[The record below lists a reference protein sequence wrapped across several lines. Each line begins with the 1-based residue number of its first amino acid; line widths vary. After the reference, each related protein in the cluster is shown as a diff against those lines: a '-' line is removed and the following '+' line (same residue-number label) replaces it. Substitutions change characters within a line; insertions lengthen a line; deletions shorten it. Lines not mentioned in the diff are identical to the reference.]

1 MSIGTEAELALRS
14 PGAPGA
20 DGGDEIITL
29 GGDFWRRLRKNKLA
43 IAGLIIITI
52 VVLSAIFADVIA
64 TQPTE
69 GFFARNPDG
78 SLRARQGPSADHW
91 FGTDDLGRDI
101 YSRVVHGARFSL
113 VVGFSVVGVILVV
126 GLTIG
131 GIAGYF
137 GGIVDTLLSRI
148 IDVFLAFPYLVAAI
162 ILVVALG
169 GGQAAIIIALASL
182 SWVTIAR
189 LFRGSVISIRNAEYV
204 EAARALGAG
213 HGRILLR
220 HILPNAVAPTLV
232 YACALVGA
240 TIISEAALQF
250 LGLGV
255 TEPTASWGLMIS
267 RGRAALQSEPHFVI
281 FPSLALTLTVLG
293 FVLLGD
299 GLRDALDPRLR

>member
-1 MSIGTEAELALRS
+1 MSIGTEAELAIRS
-14 PGAPGA
+14 PGAAGPE
-20 DGGDEIITL
+20 GGDEILTL
-29 GGDFWRRLRKNKLA
+29 GGDTWRRLRKNKLA
-43 IAGLIIITI
+43 VAGIVIIAI
-52 VVLSAIFADVIA
+52 VVLSAVFADLIA
-64 TQPTE
+64 TQPTG
-69 GFFARNPDG
+69 GFFPDEARE
-78 SLRARQGPSADHW
+78 GPSWDHF
-91 FGTDDLGRDI
+91 FGTDELGRDVF
-101 YSRVVHGARFSL
+101 SRVVHGARFSL
-113 VVGFSVVGVILVV
+113 IVGFSVVAMILVV

-148 IDVFLAFPYLVAAI
+148 IDIFLAFPYLVASI

-169 GGQAAIIIALASL
+169 GGQSAIIIALASL

-220 HILPNAVAPTLV
+220 HVLPNAVAPTLV

-255 TEPTASWGLMIS
+255 TEPAASWGLMIS
-267 RGRAALQSEPHFVI
+267 RGRSFLQSEPHLVV
-281 FPSLALTLTVLG
+281 FPSLAITMTVMG

>member
-1 MSIGTEAELALRS
+1 MSIGTEAELAIRS
-14 PGAPGA
+14 PGTPS
-20 DGGDEIITL
+20 DGGDEILSL
-29 GGDFWRRLRKNKLA
+29 GGDTWRRLRKNKLA
-43 IAGLIIITI
+43 IAGIVIILI
-52 VVLSAIFADVIA
+52 VVLAAILADVIA

-69 GFFARNPDG
+69 GFFAREADG
-78 SLRARQGPSADHW
+78 TLRARQGPSFEHW
-91 FGTDDLGRDI
+91 FGTDDLGRDV

-113 VVGFSVVGVILVV
+113 VVGFSVVGMILVV

-148 IDVFLAFPYLVAAI
+148 IDIFLAFPYLVASI

-189 LFRGSVISIRNAEYV
+189 LFRGSVIQIRNAEYV

-213 HGRILLR
+213 HGRILMR
-220 HILPNAVAPTLV
+220 HVLPNAVAPTLV

-255 TEPTASWGLMIS
+255 TEPAASWGLMIS
-267 RGRAALQSEPHFVI
+267 RGRSFLQSEPHLVI
-281 FPSLALTLTVLG
+281 FPSLALTMTVMG

>member
-1 MSIGTEAELALRS
+1 MSIGTETELAVRP
-14 PGAPGA
+14 PGVGHP
-20 DGGDEIITL
+20 GGDEVTSL
-29 GGDFWRRLRKNKLA
+29 GGDTWRRLRQNKLA
-43 IAGLIIITI
+43 VAGIAIIIL
-52 VVLSAIFADVIA
+52 VVFAAIFADVIA
-64 TQPTE
+64 RHPTA
-69 GFFARNPDG
+69 GFFPDE
-78 SLRARQGPSADHW
+78 SREGPSLSHP
-91 FGTDDLGRDI
+91 FGTDELGRDLF
-101 YSRVVHGARFSL
+101 SRVVHGARFSL
-113 VVGFSVVGVILVV
+113 VVGFSVVAMILVA

-137 GGIVDTLLSRI
+137 GGIVDTILSRI

-169 GGQAAIIIALASL
+169 GGQSAIIIALATL

-189 LFRGSVISIRNAEYV
+189 LFRGSVLSIRNAEYV

-213 HGRILLR
+213 HIRIMLR

-255 TEPTASWGLMIS
+255 TEPAASWGLMIS
-267 RGRAALQSEPHFVI
+267 RGRPFLSNEPHMI
-281 FPSLALTLTVLG
+281 LFPSLALTLTVMG

>member
-1 MSIGTEAELALRS
+1 VSIGTEAELALR
-14 PGAPGA
+14 APGA
-20 DGGDEIITL
+20 GGPEGGDEILSL
-29 GGDFWRRLRKNKLA
+29 GGDTWRRLRKNKLA
-43 IAGLIIITI
+43 VGGIVIILI

-69 GFFARNPDG
+69 GFFADE
-78 SLRARQGPSADHW
+78 ARQGPSWDHF
-91 FGTDDLGRDI
+91 FGTDDLGRDVF
-101 YSRVVHGARFSL
+101 SRVVHGARFSL
-113 VVGFSVVGVILVV
+113 IVGFSVVGTILIV

-137 GGIVDTLLSRI
+137 GGIVDTILSRI
-148 IDVFLAFPYLVAAI
+148 IDIFLAFPYLVASI

-169 GGQAAIIIALASL
+169 GGQTAIIIALASL

-213 HGRILLR
+213 HGRIMLR

-267 RGRAALQSEPHFVI
+267 RGRSFLQSESHLVI
-281 FPSLALTLTVLG
+281 FPSLALTMTVMG

>member
-1 MSIGTEAELALRS
+1 MSIGTEAELAIRS
-14 PGAPGA
+14 PGLPA
-20 DGGDEIITL
+20 DGGDEILSL
-29 GGDFWRRLRKNKLA
+29 GGDTWRRLRKNKLA
-43 IAGLIIITI
+43 IAGLVIIAV
-52 VVLSAIFADVIA
+52 VVLCAVFADIIA

-69 GFFARNPDG
+69 GFFPDDARE
-78 SLRARQGPSADHW
+78 GPSASHW
-91 FGTDDLGRDI
+91 FGTDELGRDVF
-101 YSRVVHGARFSL
+101 SRVVHGARFSL
-113 VVGFSVVGVILVV
+113 VVGFSVVGMILVV

-169 GGQAAIIIALASL
+169 GGQTAIIIALASL

-213 HGRILLR
+213 HGRILTR
-220 HILPNAVAPTLV
+220 HVLPNAVAPTLV

-255 TEPTASWGLMIS
+255 TEPAASWGLMIS
-267 RGRAALQSEPHFVI
+267 RGRSFLQSEPHLVI
-281 FPSLALTLTVLG
+281 FPSLAITMTVMG

>member
-1 MSIGTEAELALRS
+1 MSIGTEAELAVRS
-14 PGAPGA
+14 PGAPSEA
-20 DGGDEIITL
+20 GDDIITL
-29 GGDFWRRLRKNKLA
+29 GGDTWRRLRKNKLA
-43 IAGLIIITI
+43 VGGLVIIII
-52 VVLSAIFADVIA
+52 VVLAAVLADVIA

-69 GFFARNPDG
+69 GFFPDA
-78 SLRARQGPSADHW
+78 SREGPSSRHW
-91 FGTDDLGRDI
+91 FGTDELGRDVF
-101 YSRVVHGARFSL
+101 SRVVHGARFSL
-113 VVGFSVVGVILVV
+113 VVGFSVVGMIMVV

-131 GIAGYF
+131 GVAGYF
-137 GGIVDTLLSRI
+137 GGVVDTILSRI
-148 IDVFLAFPYLVAAI
+148 IDVFLAFPYLVASI

-213 HGRILLR
+213 HGRIMLR

-255 TEPTASWGLMIS
+255 TEPAASWGLMIS
-267 RGRAALQSEPHFVI
+267 RGRSFLQSEPHLVI
-281 FPSLALTLTVLG
+281 FPSLALTMTVLG

>member
-1 MSIGTEAELALRS
+1 MSIGTEAELAIRS
-14 PGAPGA
+14 PGAGGPE
-20 DGGDEIITL
+20 GGDEILTL
-29 GGDFWRRLRKNKLA
+29 GGDTWRRLRKNKLA
-43 IAGLIIITI
+43 VAGIVIITI
-52 VVLSAIFADVIA
+52 VVLSAAFADLIA
-64 TQPTE
+64 TQPTA
-69 GFFARNPDG
+69 GFFPDEARE
-78 SLRARQGPSADHW
+78 GPSWDHL
-91 FGTDDLGRDI
+91 FGTDELGRDVF
-101 YSRVVHGARFSL
+101 SRVVHGARFSL
-113 VVGFSVVGVILVV
+113 IVGFSVVGMILVV

-137 GGIVDTLLSRI
+137 GGVIDTLLSRI
-148 IDVFLAFPYLVAAI
+148 IDIFLAFPYLVASI

-169 GGQAAIIIALASL
+169 GGQSAIIIALASL

-220 HILPNAVAPTLV
+220 HVLPNAVAPTLV

-255 TEPTASWGLMIS
+255 TEPAASWGLMIS
-267 RGRAALQSEPHFVI
+267 RGRSFLQSEPHLVV
-281 FPSLALTLTVLG
+281 FPSLAITMTVMG

>member
-1 MSIGTEAELALRS
+1 MSIGTEAELAIR
-14 PGAPGA
+14 APGGSPE
-20 DGGDEIITL
+20 GGDEIITL
-29 GGDFWRRLRKNKLA
+29 GGDTWRRLRKNKLA
-43 IAGLIIITI
+43 VAGIIII
-52 VVLSAIFADVIA
+52 LLVVFAAIFADVIA
-64 TQPTE
+64 KQPTE
-69 GFFARNPDG
+69 GFFADQ
-78 SLRARQGPSADHW
+78 AREGPSARHF
-91 FGTDDLGRDI
+91 FGTDELGRDVF
-101 YSRVVHGARFSL
+101 SRVVHGARFSL
-113 VVGFSVVGVILVV
+113 VVGFSVVGMILVV

-148 IDVFLAFPYLVAAI
+148 IDIFLAFPYLVASI

-189 LFRGSVISIRNAEYV
+189 LFRGSVLSIRNAEYV

-232 YACALVGA
+232 YACALVGS

-255 TEPTASWGLMIS
+255 TEPAASWGLMIS
-267 RGRAALQSEPHFVI
+267 RGRSFLQSEPHLVI
-281 FPSLALTLTVLG
+281 FPSLALTLTVMG

>member
-1 MSIGTEAELALRS
+1 VSIGTEAELSVRS
-14 PGAPGA
+14 PGMPGGAGGA
-20 DGGDEIITL
+20 DEIASLRGDT
-29 GGDFWRRLRKNKLA
+29 WRRLRKNKLA
-43 IAGLIIITI
+43 VAGLVIIAI

-69 GFFARNPDG
+69 GFFADDSR
-78 SLRARQGPSADHW
+78 LGPSMDHF
-91 FGTDDLGRDI
+91 FGTDELGRDI
-101 YSRVVHGARFSL
+101 FSRVVHGARFSL
-113 VVGFSVVGVILVV
+113 IVGFSVVATILVV

-137 GGIVDTLLSRI
+137 GGIVDTILSRI
-148 IDVFLAFPYLVAAI
+148 IDIFLAFPYLVASI

-169 GGQAAIIIALASL
+169 GGQTAIIIALASL

-220 HILPNAVAPTLV
+220 HVLPNAVAPTLV

-255 TEPTASWGLMIS
+255 TEPAASWGLMIS
-267 RGRAALQSEPHFVI
+267 RGRSFLTNEPHMVL
-281 FPSLALTLTVLG
+281 FPSLALTMTVMG